1 MLVGSGGPGGI
12 QGVAPGA
19 SVIPIRV
26 AGWQPTLSGVDSI
39 YARSDQVI
47 EGLERAVDPNGDG
60 DTHDAA
66 RIALLGVVEPFA
78 SFPDSPEAQAVD
90 GAGILDMLVVA
101 PAGNDGAA
109 GPLFGSIA
117 GPGGS
122 PAALTVG
129 ATDPRLET
137 STARL
142 VLRQGLAVMADSPMP
157 LLGTTSLE
165 HPLDLQV
172 AERGAPGALRGKAA
186 LLPVGPNPVATVRV
200 AARNGAAAVLLYG
213 RSLPAGSIRDAG
225 VPVLGV
231 PSSIARAA
239 LKVVRQR
246 FKLVATI
253 GLERSAPNPLTG
265 RLAPF
270 SSRGLT
276 YGGMLAPQLT
286 APGIAIQT
294 SDPGNSGDGEPA
306 FTTATGTS
314 VSAAA
319 VAGAAALLAQARPGL
334 TASDLASLLTGSAR
348 PSGGVVD
355 PGAAAVE
362 EISASATSLSF
373 GPWTGPDWHK
383 TAALVVKNVSTRQL
397 TVRIASS
404 SRLLTVAPAKLVLA
418 PGRQLT
424 VRVTARAAKRPALAV
439 VTGGLVLA
447 PSGSAALRVPWVV
460 IFRPYSGSLVG
471 PARISP
477 ASFSPSDSKPA
488 ALQVV
493 AGRVTGSTRIEIQPV
508 ARLDVL
514 LYTAGGTYLGALA
527 HARDLLPGAYSFS
540 LSGRGPTGD
549 VLPPGS
555 YEIRVTAWPEL
566 GGKPSRVRVPF
577 RIE

>member
-1 MLVGSGGPGGI
+1 M
-12 QGVAPGA
+12 
-19 SVIPIRV
+19 
-26 AGWQPTLSGVDSI
+26 
-39 YARSDQVI
+39 
-47 EGLERAVDPNGDG
+47 
-60 DTHDAA
+60 
-66 RIALLGVVEPFA
+66 
-78 SFPDSPEAQAVD
+78 
-90 GAGILDMLVVA
+90 
-101 PAGNDGAA
+101 
-109 GPLFGSIA
+109 
-117 GPGGS
+117 
-122 PAALTVG
+122 
-129 ATDPRLET
+129 
-137 STARL
+137 
-142 VLRQGLAVMADSPMP
+142 
-157 LLGTTSLE
+157 
-165 HPLDLQV
+165 
-172 AERGAPGALRGKAA
+172 
-186 LLPVGPNPVATVRV
+186 
-200 AARNGAAAVLLYG
+200 
-213 RSLPAGSIRDAG
+213 
-225 VPVLGV
+225 PVLGV

-294 SDPGNSGDGEPA
+294 SDPGNAGDGEPA

-314 VSAAA
+314 VSAAT

-373 GPWTGPDWHK
+373 GPWTGPDWHR
-383 TAALVVKNVSTRQL
+383 TTALVVKNVSTRQL

-404 SRLLTVAPAKLVLA
+404 SRLLSVAPAKLVLA
-418 PGRQLT
+418 PGRQFT
-424 VRVTARAAKRPALAV
+424 VRVTARASKRPALAV

-460 IFRPYSGSLVG
+460 IFRPYTGSLVG

-477 ASFSPSDSKPA
+477 AAFSPSDSKPA
-488 ALQVV
+488 VLQVV
-493 AGRVTGSTRIEIQPV
+493 AGRVTGSTRLEIQPV